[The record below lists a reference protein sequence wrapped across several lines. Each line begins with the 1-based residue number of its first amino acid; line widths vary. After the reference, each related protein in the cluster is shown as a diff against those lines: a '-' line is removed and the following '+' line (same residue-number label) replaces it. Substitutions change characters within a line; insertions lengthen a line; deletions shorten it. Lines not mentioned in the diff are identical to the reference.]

1 MKTPF
6 ALVLLSLWMVA
17 AKAASYTAP
26 PIHDTLA
33 ALTNSTAYAWQ
44 PFAFAYPATNEAP
57 LIYSYEPASSATVS
71 SPFVLPSKSGGR
83 WIASRIPFFRLEAM
97 PQATNAVLTALQG
110 LTNGTAGQVIAAT
123 GPGTFTLTNAAS
135 GGGTNRYV
143 EQSINATNSPIA
155 INGAAETTYVFT
167 GAQDSSTPRYYYLP
181 TNNVPLGAL
190 LHIVLQGT
198 NVWTHWPLQYYFV
211 DPISSATNRI
221 YDNNRLDFTWSG
233 TRWVKHGL
241 SDWILPPGS
250 DGLFYGWFNGGPQ
263 QIPIQGDA
271 PFDGLEYVRKNQ
283 AWAVASGG
291 GGGGG
296 TNHNALTGLQG
307 GAVGEYF
314 HLSSNQNVALTG
326 SGDTTLHYHASDRNR
341 ANHTGSQLIATI
353 SDWATNV
360 WTRITSILQRGSGVH
375 FATNTGANTLTIS
388 GWYLPGAN
396 VTFTTNG
403 DSSIT
408 VAAASSGST
417 NGTPLT
423 VNGGSVLSLA
433 NLTNLAY
440 SIWAVSGSNV
450 TLTIT
455 NLPQSAVAN
464 LVADLASKQAGN
476 SNLLQIATAAGNP
489 GDILYR
495 HASGVLTNLPVGSS
509 GHVLTVASG
518 APAWQAASGG
528 GGGGAGTNFWLNGVL
543 QQPARIT
550 NSTTVTWS
558 TNANGDVIATAQG
571 ANATYTTNRVDVP
584 IFTSVDAVT
593 VPDTTTNE
601 TSLVGTLKSGQSK
614 MLAANALANGTI
626 IRVRAN
632 GTLSASGDWSNGAF
646 RVRIGGRVLTAQLYE
661 PDSLTPSNLPW
672 ELTAYLAVTAAGSS
686 ASNTAVGVLSY
697 GHGSAGSVGANMLNM
712 VASGTLNTT
721 VTNAVD
727 VTFENDGA
735 QPVTLACRVVE
746 AYELAEEFI
755 TGGSGQFFAEGQ
767 LVQNPNLIAGAGLTN
782 TISGTNI
789 TIALAGH
796 TPISGARSGFRVWD
810 DLLSSSTTQGDAG
823 TVGVNNSG
831 SVNVTAGEPGR
842 PGIKFVRTTGAN
854 QMPVWSWRT
863 ADMMRMTN
871 AAGLERWRFEC
882 GLKVPATLSGAA
894 NTDQYSLR
902 AGFSTLPNT
911 TNTPTDSVAFVHQTN
926 LLGSVNWAFQ
936 TINNSTATTTDT
948 GVAVTASTWYDLIAD
963 LTPTNAI
970 ATINGVAVATNT
982 VGIPL
987 SRQMGVGVQQQRY
1000 SGGTTIDC
1008 LIDYLSLSYS
1018 GTLR

>member
-1 MKTPF
+1 MKTRF
-6 ALVLLSLWMVA
+6 ALGLLSLWMVA
-17 AKAASYTAP
+17 AKAASFTAP

-44 PFAFAYPATNEAP
+44 PFAFAYPATNEPP

-71 SPFVLPSKSGGR
+71 APFVLPSKSGGR
-83 WIASRIPFFRLEAM
+83 WIAGRIPFSRLEAM
-97 PQATNAVLTALQG
+97 PQATNAVLTVLQG
-110 LTNGTAGQVIAAT
+110 LTNGTAGQVIVAT
-123 GPGTFTLTNAAS
+123 GPGAFTLTNAPA

-143 EQSINATNSPIA
+143 EQSINATNSPIT
-155 INGAAETTYVFT
+155 ISGASETTYVFT

-198 NVWTHWPLQYYFV
+198 NVWTHFPLQYYFV
-211 DPISSATNRI
+211 DPVSSSTNRI

-233 TRWVKHGL
+233 SRWVKHGL

-250 DGLFYGWFNGGPQ
+250 DGLFYGWLNGGPQ

-296 TNHNALTGLQG
+296 SNHNALVGLQG

-375 FATNTGANTLTIS
+375 FTTNAGANTLTIS

-403 DSSIT
+403 DNSIT

-476 SNLLQIATAAGNP
+476 SNLLQIATAAGSP

-495 HASGVLTNLPVGSS
+495 HTSGVWTNLPVGSS
-509 GHVLTVASG
+509 GHVLTVAS
-518 APAWQAASGG
+518 ALPAWQAPSG
-528 GGGGAGTNFWLNGVL
+528 GGGGAGTNLIVNGVL
-543 QQPARIT
+543 RQPARIT
-550 NSTTVTWS
+550 NSPTVVWV
-558 TNANGDVIATAQG
+558 TNANGDIV
-571 ANATYTTNRVDVP
+571 ANA
-584 IFTSVDAVT
+584 
-593 VPDTTTNE
+593 
-601 TSLVGTLKSGQSK
+601 
-614 MLAANALANGTI
+614 
-626 IRVRAN
+626 
-632 GTLSASGDWSNGAF
+632 
-646 RVRIGGRVLTAQLYE
+646 
-661 PDSLTPSNLPW
+661 
-672 ELTAYLAVTAAGSS
+672 
-686 ASNTAVGVLSY
+686 
-697 GHGSAGSVGANMLNM
+697 
-712 VASGTLNTT
+712 
-721 VTNAVD
+721 
-727 VTFENDGA
+727 
-735 QPVTLACRVVE
+735 
-746 AYELAEEFI
+746 
-755 TGGSGQFFAEGQ
+755 
-767 LVQNPNLIAGAGLTN
+767 
-782 TISGTNI
+782 
-789 TIALAGH
+789 
-796 TPISGARSGFRVWD
+796 
-810 DLLSSSTTQGDAG
+810 
-823 TVGVNNSG
+823 
-831 SVNVTAGEPGR
+831 
-842 PGIKFVRTTGAN
+842 
-854 QMPVWSWRT
+854 
-863 ADMMRMTN
+863 TN
-871 AAGLERWRFEC
+871 AAGTTAEVLQRVGWVKFDLYTDGGTDAVQSNWSNYVQNVQVGGVITNAYLVGGPIALVTGRYSGGIDVQVNLPLSGLSDTNWLVLAQPTTRISTNNGYATTFVDVIGGSLASTNIPLVIGTYPNVGFSLGANNTPNFHRWTNSYYVTVLAPAVVGGSGGNAVALNGSGFVTNLASGADVAWSSSGGTTATPILTDSGAVAGTYSNATMLVDAKGRVDSIVSGPEPASSSPGSFTIFDEFIGSTTSTGGQSAEGIINSGGIGIPSTEVGRYGMRFLRSAGANQGPLMGWHNTGTLRGPAVAGNDRFFFEASI
-882 GLKVPATLSGAA
+882 KVPSTLSGAA
-894 NTDQYSLR
+894 GTDQYALQV
-902 AGFSTLPNT
+902 GFNNQTSG
-911 TNTPTDSVAFVHQTN
+911 TNTPTDGSYLVHQTN
-926 LLGSVNWAFQ
+926 LIGNVNWAFI
-936 TINNSTATTTDT
+936 TTSNSVSATTIDT
-948 GVAVTASTWYDLIAD
+948 GVAVTNSAWYRLGVHLDA
-963 LTPTNAI
+963 TNTVAF
-970 ATINGVAVATNT
+970 INGVAVATNT
-982 VGIPL
+982 TRLPL
-987 SRQMGVGVQQQRY
+987 ARGLNAIVRAPRY
-1000 SGGTTIDC
+1000 SGTTTVDA
-1008 LIDYLSLSYS
+1008 LIDWMK
-1018 GTLR
+1018 LRWNGDSR